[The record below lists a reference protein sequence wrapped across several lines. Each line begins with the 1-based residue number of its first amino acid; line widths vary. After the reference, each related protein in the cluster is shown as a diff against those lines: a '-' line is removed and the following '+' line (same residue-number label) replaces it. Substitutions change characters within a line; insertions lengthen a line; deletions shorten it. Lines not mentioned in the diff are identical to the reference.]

1 MCMPKMRCY
10 RPTASMCEKLK
21 FSADRQFLQPH
32 GAIKLHTMQPLIPL
46 SYNHGI
52 YYIRKNSKL

>member
-32 GAIKLHTMQPLIPL
+32 GAIKFHTMHPLIPP
-46 SYNHGI
+46 SI
-52 YYIRKNSKL
+52 IMVFYYIRKNGKL